1 MPKQIEA
8 LNLLLTQD
16 LEKGNNEISSA
27 MWSAPKGKDYVEE
40 IIVPTEQKSWQQALG
55 DNPLVNLDNRLTLN
69 KQATSPLHLVSCFS
83 KKALMCGC

>member
-1 MPKQIEA
+1 MRSVPQFGQPLKAKI
-8 LNLLLTQD
+8 
-16 LEKGNNEISSA
+16 
-27 MWSAPKGKDYVEE
+27 MWEE

-69 KQATSPLHLVSCFS
+69 KQQALAFSQLLS